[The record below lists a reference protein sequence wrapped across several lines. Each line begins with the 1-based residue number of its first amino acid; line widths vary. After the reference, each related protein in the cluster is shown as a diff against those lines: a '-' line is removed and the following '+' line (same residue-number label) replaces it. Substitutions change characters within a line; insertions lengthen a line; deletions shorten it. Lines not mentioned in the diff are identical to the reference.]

1 MKKGWHNKLA
11 RRRIDHDVRED
22 LEFWK
27 MTLNSFKHLRL
38 IASPEPVDVTWV
50 GDAST
55 SYGIGVLV
63 GTKWARVR
71 MTDAWRNA
79 DEERKHI
86 NYLETVT
93 IRLGLLMILV
103 LDGRPGRNL
112 VVWTD
117 NTTAQAAVTNRRSK
131 NRAVNE
137 EWKLIQ
143 TLLINSQLDITARR
157 VTSEDNMADKLS
169 RGIRGTCREE
179 DRVVLIIPH
188 DLRNHFENIP

>member
-63 GTKWARVR
+63 GTKWAQVR

-188 DLRNHFENIP
+188 DLRNHFENSP

>member
-63 GTKWARVR
+63 GTKWAQVR

-112 VVWTD
+112 VLWTD

-188 DLRNHFENIP
+188 DLRNHFENSP

>member
-63 GTKWARVR
+63 GTKWTQVR

-188 DLRNHFENIP
+188 DLRNHFENSP